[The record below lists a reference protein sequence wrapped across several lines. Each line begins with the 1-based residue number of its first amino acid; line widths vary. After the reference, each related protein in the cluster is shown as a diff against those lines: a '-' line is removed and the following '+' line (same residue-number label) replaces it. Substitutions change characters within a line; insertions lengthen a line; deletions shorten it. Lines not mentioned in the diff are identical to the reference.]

1 VAQHLEEV
9 TQVRATTVMVE
20 TCATRAER
28 RSWESTNLLALA
40 HGEADEVSQKVTHL
54 DGELAI
60 AR

>member
-1 VAQHLEEV
+1 
-9 TQVRATTVMVE
+9 VRATTVMVE

-28 RSWESTNLLALA
+28 RSWESTNLLASA